1 MSVASRGLFC
11 ALFLFFIQTSMQVVC
26 KLGSYKTAL
35 WGYDECSD
43 CLYGKYSDTNESSG
57 CTACATGKFSG
68 WGASS
73 CTNCPDNSIGPIG
86 STTVE
91 ACECLPGYG
100 FAPQNACEAC
110 EIGTYK
116 YKLKNTVC
124 TPCPVN
130 STSLVGST
138 AVSSCLCDSSFAF
151 RTPNRTVTFTDFRSQ
166 DGRSVFCDASFF
178 TGEYKLYGT
187 HDNRPV
193 YKRSTSNHY
202 LWSVAGA
209 NWMITSETLLLQW
222 GQKSDIPEV
231 QPFNQWYDHYIFSNM
246 FMYLAHS
253 KGFEDVTE
261 FADFSYNDWFQWC
274 PTNPGN
280 GYFRHTSKIMSVVD
294 ACTNLTTPAPPPAAP
309 APSPT
314 PPAAPS
320 PTPPAAPS
328 PTPPAAPSPTP
339 SPTPPAAPVAYVPA
353 SSSANEYV
361 YSPAP
366 RTGWAPGIFPAIALL
381 WWFLI

>member
-1 MSVASRGLFC
+1 
-11 ALFLFFIQTSMQVVC
+11 
-26 KLGSYKTAL
+26 
-35 WGYDECSD
+35 
-43 CLYGKYSDTNESSG
+43 
-57 CTACATGKFSG
+57 
-68 WGASS
+68 
-73 CTNCPDNSIGPIG
+73 
-86 STTVE
+86 
-91 ACECLPGYG
+91 
-100 FAPQNACEAC
+100 
-110 EIGTYK
+110 
-116 YKLKNTVC
+116 
-124 TPCPVN
+124 
-130 STSLVGST
+130 
-138 AVSSCLCDSSFAF
+138 
-151 RTPNRTVTFTDFRSQ
+151 
-166 DGRSVFCDASFF
+166 
-178 TGEYKLYGT
+178 
-187 HDNRPV
+187 
-193 YKRSTSNHY
+193 
-202 LWSVAGA
+202 
-209 NWMITSETLLLQW
+209 MITSETLLLQW

-320 PTPPAAPS
+320 PTP
-328 PTPPAAPSPTP
+328 